1 MHGLCLRTP
10 GRVGTPARLEY
21 PVAGAAEWA
30 ASAESPVGHLAASR
44 TDARGVSSTVARE
57 MPGGLPD
64 RDSCDGLAEPRVVDN
79 FMSNPETLG
88 ADDTQLQL

>member
-10 GRVGTPARLEY
+10 GRWALGHDWDTPL
-21 PVAGAAEWA
+21 GAAEWA
-30 ASAESPVGHLAASR
+30 GSAESPVGHLAASR
-44 TDARGVSSTVARE
+44 TDARQLLNRCRE
-57 MPGGLPD
+57 MPGCLPD